1 MIAFFRKIRQKL
13 LTESRVTRYLAYA
26 IGEIILVTIGI
37 LIALSI
43 NTWNENRKKIE
54 RERELMISLKKELS
68 LNSALLDSALNVNKK
83 YGIYAD
89 QLVEKLEKDSLYYS
103 IGEITAA
110 FDYYPSYF
118 HAPVLSE
125 IVSKNSE
132 ILVTHRGFIDDF
144 RRLLQ
149 DYEGI
154 KKAETFLDELWSSRI
169 TDFIV
174 DSGIPFDPEVDF
186 LTRKIMLS
194 DFTNSSFSKDQ
205 LISLI
210 RLKSTLLLTREFQ
223 AQKSLQSTRDLEEK
237 LSNLK

>member
-1 MIAFFRKIRQKL
+1 MISFFRKIRQKFL
-13 LTESRVTRYLAYA
+13 AENRGTRYLVYA
-26 IGEIILVTIGI
+26 LGEILLVTIGI

-68 LNSALLDSALNVNKK
+68 LNGALLDSALNVNKK

-89 QLVEKLEKDSLYYS
+89 QLVEKLEKDSLHYS

-110 FDYYPSYF
+110 FDYFPSYVQ
-118 HAPVLSE
+118 APVLSD
-125 IVSKNSE
+125 IVSNNSE
-132 ILVTHRGFIDDF
+132 ILVTQRAFIDDF

-149 DYEGI
+149 DYDGI
-154 KKAETFLDELWSSRI
+154 KKSESFLDELWNSKI

-174 DSGIPFDPEVDF
+174 EAGIPFDPEADF
-186 LTRKIMLS
+186 LTSKITLS

-210 RLKSTLLLTREFQ
+210 RLKSTLLLTRELL
-223 AQKSLQSTRDLEEK
+223 AKKSLESTRALEEK
-237 LSNLK
+237 LSNII

>member
-1 MIAFFRKIRQKL
+1 MISLFRKIRQKL
-13 LTESRVTRYLAYA
+13 LSQNRVTRYLAYA
-26 IGEIILVTIGI
+26 VGEILLVTIGI

-68 LNSALLDSALNVNKK
+68 LNGALLDSALNLNKK
-83 YGIYAD
+83 FGIYAD
-89 QLVEKLEKDSLYYS
+89 QLVEKLEKDSLHYS

-110 FDYYPSYF
+110 FDYYPSYLQ
-118 HAPVLSE
+118 APVLSD

-132 ILVTHRGFIDDF
+132 ILVTQIAFIDDF

-154 KKAETFLDELWSSRI
+154 KNAQSFLDELWNSRI

-174 DSGIPFDPEVDF
+174 DSGIPFEPEADF
-186 LTRKIMLS
+186 LSKKIVLS
-194 DFTNSSFSKDQ
+194 DFTNSKFSKDQ

-210 RLKSTLLLTREFQ
+210 RLKSTLLLSRELL
-223 AQKSLQSTRDLEEK
+223 AKKSLESTRALEEK
-237 LSNLK
+237 LSDIN

>member
-1 MIAFFRKIRQKL
+1 MISLFRKIRQKL
-13 LTESRVTRYLAYA
+13 LVENRVTRYLVYA
-26 IGEIILVTIGI
+26 LGEILLVTIGI

-68 LNSALLDSALNVNKK
+68 LNGALLDSALNVNKK

-89 QLVEKLEKDSLYYS
+89 RLVEKLEKDSLHYS

-110 FDYYPSYF
+110 FDYYPSYVQ
-118 HAPVLSE
+118 APVLSD
-125 IVSKNSE
+125 IVSNNSE
-132 ILVTHRGFIDDF
+132 ILVTQRVFIDDF

-149 DYEGI
+149 DYDGI
-154 KKAETFLDELWSSRI
+154 KKAEAFLDELWNSKI

-174 DSGIPFDPEVDF
+174 DAGIPFEPEADF
-186 LTRKIMLS
+186 LTSKITLS

-205 LISLI
+205 LISLV
-210 RLKSTLLLTREFQ
+210 RLKSTLLLTRELL
-223 AQKSLQSTRDLEEK
+223 AKKSLQSTRALEEK
-237 LSNLK
+237 LSDIN